1 MEIIDVIS
9 KTKDFNIILK
19 EAQKGS
25 LSKSILLISK
35 DNLYSFD
42 MARLIA
48 SIILNNG
55 EFIDNENYLRVVA
68 NSHPDLKIY
77 PQKDKLLVSDSE
89 EIVFESYASPIQG
102 DKKVFIIKDFDN
114 SMESAQNKLLK
125 LLEEPPKNV
134 FIILTC
140 TNINLVLPTIRSRC
154 NKFELG
160 KINENVIKDFL
171 KGEENEQLILSLC
184 DGYLGRAEK
193 LSKIK
198 NLTSIFQSTISVL
211 TKMSSSKDVLFYAKD
226 LINNSQYFDLIMEI
240 LSIALEDII
249 AIKNNIPILRLPQ
262 IKDEFIKIKDNYTMK
277 AICELQKVFD
287 KAVKEKFYN
296 VNRTTILEN
305 MLLNILEVKF
315 ICK

>member
-1 MEIIDVIS
+1 M
-9 KTKDFNIILK
+9 K

-125 LLEEPPKNV
+125 LLE
-134 FIILTC
+134 
-140 TNINLVLPTIRSRC
+140 
-154 NKFELG
+154 
-160 KINENVIKDFL
+160 
-171 KGEENEQLILSLC
+171 
-184 DGYLGRAEK
+184 
-193 LSKIK
+193 
-198 NLTSIFQSTISVL
+198 
-211 TKMSSSKDVLFYAKD
+211 
-226 LINNSQYFDLIMEI
+226 
-240 LSIALEDII
+240 
-249 AIKNNIPILRLPQ
+249 
-262 IKDEFIKIKDNYTMK
+262 
-277 AICELQKVFD
+277 
-287 KAVKEKFYN
+287 
-296 VNRTTILEN
+296 
-305 MLLNILEVKF
+305 
-315 ICK
+315 